1 MGRSGL
7 LRVALCCSAVRCH
20 LCAGVTGSIRFSG
33 RSRNYSTLLLEEE
46 VGLLFVG
53 GRGAVYAL
61 NSSNISSSTKPPVS
75 PSSSLL
81 T

>member
-1 MGRSGL
+1 MN
-7 LRVALCCSAVRCH
+7 LR
-20 LCAGVTGSIRFSG
+20 AGVTGSARFSG

-46 VGLLFVG
+46 AGLLFVG
-53 GRGAVYAL
+53 GRGAVFAL
-61 NSSNISSSTKPPVS
+61 NSSNISSPTKPPVS